1 MTRGN
6 SGFEARNRPDW
17 LYKALPY
24 VYIAVGLTV
33 PFAIG
38 TSNLIA
44 VFSGILLISTGGA
57 VVTMRATHQHELAKL
72 RAEFAE
78 TDRRKAESRREKDD
92 EERRDSERREA
103 ERRRTERRGSG
114 GDSSAAPAPEA
125 T

>member
-1 MTRGN
+1 MARPN

-17 LYKALPY
+17 LYNALPY

-57 VVTMRATHQHELAKL
+57 VVTMRATHRQELARL

-92 EERRDSERREA
+92 AERRDSDRREA
-103 ERRRTERRGSG
+103 ERRRADRRGSG
-114 GDSSAAPAPEA
+114 GNSTAAPHSES
-125 T
+125 

>member
-1 MTRGN
+1 MTRPS

-17 LYKALPY
+17 LYNALPY

-57 VVTMRATHQHELAKL
+57 VVTMRATHQHELARL

-78 TDRRKAESRREKDD
+78 TDRRKVEARREKDD
-92 EERRDSERREA
+92 AERRDSDRREA

-114 GDSSAAPAPEA
+114 ADSTAAPNSES
-125 T
+125 